1 MNRAQLNMYKN
12 IDCSL
17 KMKSK
22 MIFKMLPKI
31 IFFCLTKFKVQREL
45 IWREKEANKHRTG
58 SKKIANE
65 NYWKHIYF
73 QMNNKIGQKSKRII
87 NNDQKKVLFCSYLES
102 IYCFFSLSNDQ
113 RVNQLSLWNIDY
125 NEIYVE
131 IWNIVL
137 NSS

>member
-1 MNRAQLNMYKN
+1 
-12 IDCSL
+12 
-17 KMKSK
+17 
-22 MIFKMLPKI
+22 
-31 IFFCLTKFKVQREL
+31 
-45 IWREKEANKHRTG
+45 
-58 SKKIANE
+58 
-65 NYWKHIYF
+65 
-73 QMNNKIGQKSKRII
+73 MNNKIGQKSKRII